1 MDCPS
6 ENQPSK
12 RPVAFYPKG
21 VAMLYI
27 LRLEVKATRPSR
39 TKDLKENA
47 IKLYENANYSTME
60 YAN

>member
-1 MDCPS
+1 MDCSS
-6 ENQPSK
+6 ENPPTR

-21 VAMLYI
+21 VALFDI

-47 IKLYENANYSTME
+47 INLHEHAN
-60 YAN
+60 